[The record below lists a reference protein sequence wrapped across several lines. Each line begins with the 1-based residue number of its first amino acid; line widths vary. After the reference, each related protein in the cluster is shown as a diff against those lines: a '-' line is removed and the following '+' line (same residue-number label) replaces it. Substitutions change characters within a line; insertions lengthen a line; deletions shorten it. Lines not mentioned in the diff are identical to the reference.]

1 MIRAYLPRT
10 SMKPAPSS
18 SGQVFRFGLFEA
30 DVVRNTL
37 TRNGVR
43 VKIQDQPLRVLI
55 LLLERPGE
63 IVAREEL
70 RHRLWSADTYVDF
83 EGSLNVILKKLRA
96 AIDDDSENPRFIE
109 TVPRHGYRFIAPVSG
124 GEATVIQA
132 IRQNGAVQT
141 APQLKA
147 EIAVPAASELNGRR
161 LLVVAACALIL
172 LSLFG
177 AGWFGVHRKTT
188 PARPRAVSASLP
200 PPHPRRKTLSF
211 V

>member
-1 MIRAYLPRT
+1 MDRRVPGPGGVNPVCVLGRLVYVFVF
-10 SMKPAPSS
+10 SS
-18 SGQVFRFGLFEA
+18 RRRHTIFKCDWSS
-30 DVVRNTL
+30 DVCSSDL
-37 TRNGVR
+37 

-124 GEATVIQA
+124 GETTVIQA
-132 IRQNGAVQT
+132 IRPNGAVPT
-141 APQLKA
+141 APQLKS
-147 EIAVPAASELNGRR
+147 EISVLHYDER
-161 LLVVAACALIL
+161 
-172 LSLFG
+172 
-177 AGWFGVHRKTT
+177 
-188 PARPRAVSASLP
+188 
-200 PPHPRRKTLSF
+200 
-211 V
+211 